1 MIGKT
6 DAECGK
12 ILRCFTY
19 QTRTAAGQAVLEYS
33 EIFYVR
39 DFIRQ
44 WLLSPAN
51 YAHNIKRLNFG
62 QENIDASLPA
72 GSINQGCSRSQ

>member
-1 MIGKT
+1 MIGET

-19 QTRTAAGQAVLEYS
+19 QSRTAAGQAVFEYS
-33 EIFYVR
+33 EIFYAR

-44 WLLSPAN
+44 GLFVARKLG
-51 YAHNIKRLNFG
+51 IT
-62 QENIDASLPA
+62 I
-72 GSINQGCSRSQ
+72 